1 MQTDNLYTR
10 GRLGERGRYDDYYWI
25 RFGPCAF
32 VTAAETV
39 AKLCGLWRIAP
50 GEESP
55 QCNRIVDDMM
65 NGYEFRL
72 TRDGKVSLY
81 PSLSLSLSFMLAH
94 AQSIADL
101 WAT

>member
-1 MQTDNLYTR
+1 M
-10 GRLGERGRYDDYYWI
+10 GERGSRYDYYWI

-39 AKLCGLWRIAP
+39 AKLCGLWRIASV
-50 GEESP
+50 EKSP

-72 TRDGKVSLY
+72 TRDGKVS
-81 PSLSLSLSFMLAH
+81 PFALSSFISFMLAH

-101 WAT
+101 WAR